1 MRCVLGIDGGGSKVA
16 CLAADETGR
25 LLGYGPGG
33 PVNTNY
39 VLRQEAVESLKR
51 AINTALEEAGL
62 HGEQIE
68 ALCISAPMAPDAVE
82 EAIKQFGIR
91 QVIRAAEGET
101 PRWLARFWID
111 EHIGVTVD
119 AGTGSIAR
127 GWSRD
132 GREAGAGGWG
142 ATLGDEGS
150 GYWIS
155 MKAMIAILQA
165 CDGRIEETML
175 TKPVFEHFGMSDM
188 LDMMFQVSQGL
199 VRTRDAEFGVAPDS
213 GSECSDTGEASVGG
227 VLFHKRTRSEPLRR
241 YEVATLCPVVAKV
254 AQQGDWKAIEI
265 LKEAGYE
272 LARLGVAIIKRL
284 GMESDEFA
292 VVPFGG
298 VFRAGE
304 LVLRSFRETI
314 LAAAP
319 RAKVIQ
325 PRFEPVVGAVLLALS
340 EIGVVIDDQVIAV
353 IEQSSTR
360 FPACRVRQSSVRSVL
375 T

>member
-1 MRCVLGIDGGGSKVA
+1 MRYVLGIDGGGSKTA
-16 CLAADETGR
+16 CLAADETGK
-25 LLGYGPGG
+25 LLGYGRGG

-39 VLRQEAVESLKR
+39 VLRQEAVGSLQS
-51 AINTALEEAGL
+51 AIHTALEEAGL
-62 HGEQIE
+62 RGEQIE
-68 ALCISAPMAPDAVE
+68 TLCISAPMAPDAVE
-82 EAIKQFGIR
+82 EAIEESGLR
-91 QVIRAAEGET
+91 QVTRAAEGET
-101 PRWLARFWID
+101 TRWAARLWVD
-111 EHIGVTVD
+111 GHIGLTVD
-119 AGTGSIAR
+119 AGTGSMSR

-142 ATLGDEGS
+142 TTLGDEGS

-155 MKAMIAILQA
+155 IRAMIAILRA
-165 CDGRIEETML
+165 YDGRIAETML
-175 TKPVFEHFGMSDM
+175 TKPVLEHFGMPDV

-199 VRTRDAEFGVAPDS
+199 VRTTEAVQIGVAPDS
-213 GSECSDTGEASVGG
+213 GSECSEVGGASVGG
-227 VLFHKRTRSEPLRR
+227 VLFHKRTRNEPLTR
-241 YEVATLCPVVAKV
+241 YEVATLCPVVVKV

-272 LARLGVAIIKRL
+272 LGRLGVAIIKRL

-304 LVLRSFRETI
+304 LVLHSFRQTI

-319 RAKVIQ
+319 HAKVVKPQ
-325 PRFEPVVGAVLLALS
+325 FEPMVGAVLLALN
-340 EIGVVIDDQVIAV
+340 EIGVVIDDRI
-353 IEQSSTR
+353 IETLEQSSIH
-360 FPACRVRQSSVRSVL
+360 FPDCRVLDGDVP